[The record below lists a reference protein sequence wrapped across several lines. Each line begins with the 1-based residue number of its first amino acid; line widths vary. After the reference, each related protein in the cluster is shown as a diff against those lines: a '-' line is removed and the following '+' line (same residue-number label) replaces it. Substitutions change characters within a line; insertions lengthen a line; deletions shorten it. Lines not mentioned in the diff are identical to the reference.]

1 MPTIAR
7 LQYCMILMFFQ
18 DHNPPH
24 FHVRG
29 LDGREA
35 WVRISDI
42 TVIKGEVDR
51 RALTEALEW
60 AKENKDFLQETWN
73 DFQD

>member
-24 FHVRG
+24 FHVR
-29 LDGREA
+29 DFNRREV
-35 WVRISDI
+35 WVRISDL

-51 RALTEALEW
+51 RALIEALEW
-60 AKENKDFLQETWN
+60 AKDNKDFLQETWD
-73 DFQD
+73 DFQN

>member
-7 LQYCMILMFFQ
+7 LQYSMIWMFFQ

-29 LDGREA
+29 LDGREV
-35 WVRISDI
+35 WVRISDL
-42 TVIKGEVDR
+42 TVIKGEMDR
-51 RALTEALEW
+51 RALTEALNW
-60 AKENKDFLQETWN
+60 ASANQQFLQETWN
-73 DFQD
+73 DFQN

>member
-29 LDGREA
+29 LDRRE
-35 WVRISDI
+35 V
-42 TVIKGEVDR
+42 
-51 RALTEALEW
+51 
-60 AKENKDFLQETWN
+60 
-73 DFQD
+73 